1 MNTGAGLRT
10 RFVAA
15 GGTAGRGGTR
25 AIGPRAAGDAKGVA
39 PAAAGSPVGARW
51 PNSGHARHYSTALLA
66 TCALRR
72 CVPFTVAVTEAQNI
86 PPISERGISFRIGVP
101 VHVLPGNETTL

>member
-1 MNTGAGLRT
+1 MRLIGVWQGNAPRSGRPQMNTGARLRT

-25 AIGPRAAGDAKGVA
+25 AIGPRAAGDAKGVP

-51 PNSGHARHYSTALLA
+51 PNSGHA
-66 TCALRR
+66 LRR
-72 CVPFTVAVTEAQNI
+72 CF
-86 PPISERGISFRIGVP
+86 
-101 VHVLPGNETTL
+101 